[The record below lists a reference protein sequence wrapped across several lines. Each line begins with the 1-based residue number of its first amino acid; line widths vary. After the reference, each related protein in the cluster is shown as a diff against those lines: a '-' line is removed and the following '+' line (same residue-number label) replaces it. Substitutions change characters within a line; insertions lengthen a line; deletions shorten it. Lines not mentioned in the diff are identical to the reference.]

1 MIYVE
6 AEKTTKKYATRKTI
20 AEIFDYKNPTSLLKT
35 FREIADEQPHV
46 FRPYT
51 PYIKNNGMDTLYNII
66 CFAFYFENK
75 DLLEAGTRSIRFSD
89 ELPRLKEV
97 Y

>member
-1 MIYVE
+1 MIYLE

-20 AEIFDYKNPTSLLKT
+20 AEIFDYKNPSSLLKT

-46 FRPYT
+46 FKPYK
-51 PYIKNNGMDTLYNII
+51 PYVKNKGMDTLYNVI

-75 DLLEAGTRSIRFSD
+75 DLLEAGTRSIKFAD

>member
-1 MIYVE
+1 MIYLE

-20 AEIFDYKNPTSLLKT
+20 AEIFDYKNPTSLLKK
-35 FREIADEQPHV
+35 FRDIADEQPSV
-46 FRPYT
+46 FKPYK
-51 PYIKNNGMDTLYNII
+51 PYIRNNGMDTLYNII

-75 DLLEAGTRSIRFSD
+75 DLLESGTRSIKLAD
-89 ELPRLKEV
+89 ELSRLKEV